1 VRQVVADSNVFVSA
15 LVYGGKPLEILEMGL
30 EREIHLLTS
39 PAILEE
45 TLGVF
50 RDKFRYTQEQIE
62 ESKLRIEAACYGIFR
77 PSVKLE
83 VVKDD
88 PDDNKVLELAVQM
101 ADSVVVTGDRHLL
114 KLGEFQ
120 AVRIQRPA
128 DFIAEFQNR
137 GR

>member
-1 VRQVVADSNVFVSA
+1 MRQVVADSNIFVSA
-15 LVYGGKPLEILEMGL
+15 LVYGAKPLEVLEMGL

-39 PAILEE
+39 PDILDE
-45 TLGVF
+45 TLGVL
-50 RDKFRYTQEQIE
+50 RDKFRYTPEQLE

-77 PSVKLE
+77 PSVKLD

-101 ADSVVVTGDRHLL
+101 ADSVVVTGDTHLL
-114 KLGEFQ
+114 KLREFQ
-120 AVRIQRPA
+120 GVKILRPA
-128 DFIAEFQNR
+128 EFLEECQSR

>member
-15 LVYGGKPLEILEMGL
+15 LVYGGKPLEVLEMGL

-45 TLGVF
+45 TLGVL
-50 RDKFRYTQEQIE
+50 RDKFRYTPEQLE
-62 ESKLRIEAACYGIFR
+62 ESKVRVEAACYGIFR
-77 PSVKLE
+77 PSVKLD

-101 ADSVVVTGDRHLL
+101 ADSVIVSGDKHLL

-120 AVRIQRPA
+120 GVKIRRPA
-128 DFIAEFQNR
+128 DFLEESRQR
-137 GR
+137 

>member
-15 LVYGGKPLEILEMGL
+15 LVYGGKPLEVLEMGL

-45 TLGVF
+45 TLSVL
-50 RDKFRYTQEQIE
+50 RDKFRYTQEQLE
-62 ESKLRIEAACYGIFR
+62 ESKLRIDAACYGIFR
-77 PSVKLE
+77 PSVKLD

-101 ADSVVVTGDRHLL
+101 ADSVIVTGDKHLL

-120 AVRIQRPA
+120 GVKIQRPA
-128 DFIAEFQNR
+128 EFIGESRQR
-137 GR
+137 

>member
-1 VRQVVADSNVFVSA
+1 MRQVVADSNVFVSA
-15 LVYGGKPLEILEMGL
+15 LVYGGKPLEVLEMGL

-45 TLGVF
+45 TLGVL

-62 ESKLRIEAACYGIFR
+62 ESKLRIEVACYGIFR
-77 PSVKLE
+77 PSVRLD

-101 ADSVVVTGDRHLL
+101 ADSVVVTGDKHLL
-114 KLGEFQ
+114 ELEEFQ
-120 AVRIQRPA
+120 GVRIQRPA
-128 DFIAEFQNR
+128 EFIAEFQSR

>member
-1 VRQVVADSNVFVSA
+1 VRQAVADSNVFVSA
-15 LVYGGKPLEILEMGL
+15 LVYGGKPLEILLMGL

-45 TLGVF
+45 TLGVL
-50 RDKFRYTQEQIE
+50 RDKFRYTAEQLE

-77 PSVKLE
+77 PSVKLD

-88 PDDNKVLELAVQM
+88 PDDNKVLELAVQI

-114 KLGEFQ
+114 KLGEFSG
-120 AVRIQRPA
+120 VRIERPA
-128 DFIAEFQNR
+128 DFLAE
-137 GR
+137 GRER

>member
-15 LVYGGKPLEILEMGL
+15 LVYGGKPLEVLEMGL

-45 TLGVF
+45 TLGVL
-50 RDKFRYTQEQIE
+50 RDKFGYTPQQLE
-62 ESKLRIEAACYGIFR
+62 ESKLRVEAACYSIVR
-77 PSVKLE
+77 PSVKLD

-101 ADSVVVTGDRHLL
+101 ANSVIVSGDKHLL

-120 AVRIQRPA
+120 GVKIRRPA
-128 DFIAEFQNR
+128 DFLAESRQR
-137 GR
+137 

>member
-1 VRQVVADSNVFVSA
+1 MRQVVADSNVFVSA
-15 LVYGGKPLEILEMGL
+15 LVYGGKPLEVLEMGL

-45 TLGVF
+45 TLGVL
-50 RDKFRYTQEQIE
+50 RDKFRYTPEQLE
-62 ESKLRIEAACYGIFR
+62 ESKLRVEAACYGIFR
-77 PSVKLE
+77 PSVKLD

-101 ADSVVVTGDRHLL
+101 ADSVIVSGDKHLL

-120 AVRIQRPA
+120 GVKIQRPA
-128 DFIAEFQNR
+128 DFLAESRQR
-137 GR
+137 